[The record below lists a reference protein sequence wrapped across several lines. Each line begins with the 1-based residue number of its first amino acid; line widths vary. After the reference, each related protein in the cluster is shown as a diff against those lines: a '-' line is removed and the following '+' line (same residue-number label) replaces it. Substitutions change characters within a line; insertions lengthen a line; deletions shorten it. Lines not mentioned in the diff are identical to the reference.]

1 MSPARPVRV
10 AVYSD
15 HWYRRLPDGL
25 YADRALVIF
34 LAAVAAGL
42 ERMVLLGQLDP
53 QLPRAH
59 YRVPDGVEFR
69 ALPSYP
75 SLLSPGAVP
84 AMLRSLRRFWR
95 VLDDVDGVWLLGPH
109 PLGLAFALLAG
120 LRRRRV
126 ALGVRQD
133 FPVYVRTRHPG
144 RRGVQALAELL
155 ERAWRLLAR
164 RCPTVVVG
172 PGIARNYSHAGRLL
186 ETTISLVPERELA
199 DPAQAGAGELEG
211 ELPLLTVTRLET
223 EKNPLMLADVM
234 ARLPRRW
241 RLTVCG
247 EGPLEEALR
256 DRAAELGV
264 SDRIEL
270 VGYLPNDGGL
280 LERYRSAAAFLHV
293 SWTEGVPQ
301 VLLEALGQ
309 GLPVVATDVGGVRR
323 MAEGAAL
330 LIAPGD
336 PQAAADALERLA
348 SDAGLRRRLGE
359 AGLALARAHT
369 LEAESERV
377 AAFLAA
383 GLGRR

>member
-1 MSPARPVRV
+1 M

-59 YRVPDGVEFR
+59 YRVPDGVEFGRCR
-69 ALPSYP
+69 AIRACSA
-75 SLLSPGAVP
+75 GAVP

-95 VLDDVDGVWLLGPH
+95 LLDDVDGVWLLGPH
-109 PLGLAFALLAG
+109 PLGLAFALIVG

-155 ERAWRLLAR
+155 ERAPGAFWPAAARPWWSARGITRLPTRGGCSRPPSRSYPSVSWPTPRRRAPASSRANSRCSGHPTRDREEPADAR
-164 RCPTVVVG
+164 RRDGPPPTALATDGLRRGAARGG
-172 PGIARNYSHAGRLL
+172 PARSGGGAGR
-186 ETTISLVPERELA
+186 ERPDRARGL
-199 DPAQAGAGELEG
+199 PAQ
-211 ELPLLTVTRLET
+211 
-223 EKNPLMLADVM
+223 
-234 ARLPRRW
+234 
-241 RLTVCG
+241 
-247 EGPLEEALR
+247 
-256 DRAAELGV
+256 
-264 SDRIEL
+264 
-270 VGYLPNDGGL
+270 DGGL